1 MKRLVELTVADLVAS
16 PVWRYEGGSG
26 TDARVAATDRQSL
39 SQQDDEVFLAATDF
53 ELADS
58 SRHFGFCFPADDS
71 GIDYLQPVI
80 VKGTRHVSFW
90 FDGPASAEVLSHQW
104 KTLAKTPEQI
114 FPVVFRCLVPV
125 DGREVAG
132 RIEGI
137 ETSQG
142 VAAGW
147 PAPPGAEDGSRA
159 AGAPPEPGRALA
171 ARPVDARRRGT
182 GEVEKRT
189 ARRRKA
195 EMTVE
200 FSQDS
205 FQGRGITG
213 DVSRRGMFVRSPH
226 IPGTGPALR
235 LTVHLPDGRELVLRG
250 RVVRT
255 AADASSPAS
264 PGFGLRLADDSPEFD
279 ELLSRLRRRSD

>member
-26 TDARVAATDRQSL
+26 LDARVAATDRQSL
-39 SQQDDEVFLAATDF
+39 SQADDEVFLAATDF
-53 ELADS
+53 QLSDS

-90 FDGPASAEVLSHQW
+90 FDGPVAPEVLSHQW
-104 KTLAKTPEQI
+104 KTLVKTPEQI
-114 FPVVFRCLVPV
+114 FPVDFRCLVLV
-125 DGREVAG
+125 DGREVTG
-132 RIEGI
+132 RLDGVVS
-137 ETSQG
+137 SQG

-147 PAPPGAEDGSRA
+147 PAPPVPEETRGPAESPDPSRV
-159 AGAPPEPGRALA
+159 LA
-171 ARPVDARRRGT
+171 ARPIDARRRGT
-182 GEVEKRT
+182 GAVEKRT
-189 ARRRKA
+189 ARRRRA

-200 FSQDS
+200 FTQDS
-205 FQGRGITG
+205 FQGRGVTG
-213 DVSRRGMFVRSPH
+213 DISPRGMFVRTPQ

-235 LTVHLPDGRELVLRG
+235 LTVHLPDGRELILRG

-255 AADASSPAS
+255 AADVSSPAAS
-264 PGFGLRLADDSPEFD
+264 PGFGLRLVDESPEFD
-279 ELLSRLRRRSD
+279 ELLSRLRGRSE